1 MKIHLAHHYG
11 MCFGVRDAL
20 RSTHTAAKRRPV
32 TLLGQLVHNEEV
44 DRDLDQLGVRRG
56 SLDDLASAATN
67 SVVISAH
74 GTSDRMRQKWQE
86 TGHQVIDTTCPLVR
100 KAHDALSLLVNEG
113 YHPVII
119 GQATHIEVRG
129 MTGDHPQASVIL
141 DEADIQQLPDGQRFG
156 VIAQTTQP
164 LDRVLQTIEAIRAAR
179 PGAEIRFID
188 TVCRPTKQRQT
199 ALDQLCQDCDLI
211 IVIGGSNSNNTR
223 QLTDKAIRHG
233 CRAHRVTNAS
243 ELQPEWFQNAR
254 HVGVTAGT
262 STLDETVD
270 QVVTTLRRWSFS
282 QRIDQALT

>member
-11 MCFGVRDAL
+11 MCFGVAL
-20 RSTHTAAKRRPV
+20 RTTHTEAKRRPV

-44 DRDLDQLGVRRG
+44 DRDLDQLGVHRG
-56 SLDDLASAATN
+56 SLDNLTSAATN

-74 GTSDRMRQKWQE
+74 GTSDRMRQDWQH
-86 TGHQVIDTTCPLVR
+86 TGHQIIDTTCPLVH

-141 DEADIQQLPDGQRFG
+141 DEADIHQLPDDARFG

-179 PGAEIRFID
+179 PGTEIRFID
-188 TVCRPTKQRQT
+188 TVCRPT
-199 ALDQLCQDCDLI
+199 
-211 IVIGGSNSNNTR
+211 
-223 QLTDKAIRHG
+223 KAIRHG

-270 QVVTTLRRWSFS
+270 QVVTTLRRWSAS